1 MRWLDTLNLEKQNR
15 YHRIRSHQ
23 EVPLKR
29 KLLQLVLV
37 LLLSL
42 GWSMRASAAA
52 LNVGDKAPDFTL
64 PDQNGKK
71 VSLNDFLGKK
81 NVVLAFYVL
90 AFTGG

>member
-1 MRWLDTLNLEKQNR
+1 M
-15 YHRIRSHQ
+15 
-23 EVPLKR
+23 KR
-29 KLLQLVLV
+29 RLLQLMLI
-37 LLLSL
+37 LLLSVS
-42 GWSMRASAAA
+42 WSLRASAVT

-71 VSLNDFLGKK
+71 VTLSDFLGKK

>member
-1 MRWLDTLNLEKQNR
+1 MNR
-15 YHRIRSHQ
+15 VFQRGSGI
-23 EVPLKR
+23 
-29 KLLQLVLV
+29 

-42 GWSMRASAAA
+42 ASLLPAQAAP

-64 PDQNGKK
+64 PDQNGKPVK
-71 VSLNDFLGKK
+71 LTDFLGKR

>member
-1 MRWLDTLNLEKQNR
+1 
-15 YHRIRSHQ
+15 
-23 EVPLKR
+23 LKR
-29 KLLQLVLV
+29 RLLQLILI
-37 LLLSL
+37 LLLSV
-42 GWSMRASAAA
+42 GWSLRASAAT

-71 VSLNDFLGKK
+71 VILSEFLGKK